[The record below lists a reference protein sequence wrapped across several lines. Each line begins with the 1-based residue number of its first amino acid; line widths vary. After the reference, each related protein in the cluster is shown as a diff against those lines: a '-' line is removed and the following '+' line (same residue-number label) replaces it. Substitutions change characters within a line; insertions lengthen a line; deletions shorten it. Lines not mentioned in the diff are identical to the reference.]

1 MSDLQKSVLIPEGVA
16 PPGGKYTHAI
26 RVRGGELL
34 FRSGQGAFDPAGE
47 FGGENDAAAQTRQ
60 GFDNIGNVLKTA
72 GGSFDHVVELM
83 CYIVGRDSVPGYME
97 ARTTIFEETF
107 PDGNYPTAN
116 LLVIEGL
123 ADERFLVEIS
133 AVAALP

>member
-1 MSDLQKSVLIPEGVA
+1 MSNLQKSVLIPEGVA

-34 FRSGQGAFDPAGE
+34 FISGQVAIDPAG
-47 FGGENDAAAQTRQ
+47 GVVGENDAAAQTRQ
-60 GFDNIGNVLKTA
+60 VFANIGNVLKTA
-72 GGSFDHVVELM
+72 GGSFDDVVELM

-97 ARTTIFEETF
+97 ARAAIFEEIY
-107 PDGNYPTAN
+107 PAGNYPTAT

-123 ADERFLVEIS
+123 ADERFLVEVS

>member
-1 MSDLQKSVLIPEGVA
+1 MSNLQKSVLIPEGVA

-34 FRSGQGAFDPAGE
+34 FISGQVAIDPAGG
-47 FGGENDAAAQTRQ
+47 FVGENDAAAQTRQ
-60 GFDNIGNVLKTA
+60 VFANIGNVLKTA
-72 GGSFDHVVELM
+72 GGSFDDVVELM

-97 ARTTIFEETF
+97 ARAAIFEEIY
-107 PDGNYPTAN
+107 PAGNYPTAT

-123 ADERFLVEIS
+123 ADERFLVEVS

>member
-1 MSDLQKSVLIPEGVA
+1 MATG
-16 PPGGKYTHAI
+16 
-26 RVRGGELL
+26 
-34 FRSGQGAFDPAGE
+34 PAGHGHQAVRAGSSGFAAE
-47 FGGENDAAAQTRQ
+47 PFVHHIGENDAAAQTRQ
-60 GFDNIGNVLKTA
+60 VFDNIGNVLKTA
-72 GGSFDHVVELM
+72 GGSFDDVVELM

-123 ADERFLVEIS
+123 ADERFLVEVS
-133 AVAALP
+133 AVAALA